1 MRTCRLGVSGTAI
14 TWIRGRSMHF
24 EVLVEDKSGSIVL
37 EAVLEKILRT
47 CDEIHSWRIHPYKGL
62 GRIPKNMHG
71 LTDPKKR
78 VLLDQLPRVLQ
89 GYGRSLQDL
98 SVVIV
103 VVDLDD
109 KDCIAFKHELLGVLN
124 MCNPRP
130 KVLFRIA
137 IEESEAWLLGD
148 RDAVKAAYPSA
159 KDSVLDGYI
168 QDSICGTWELL
179 ADSVHPGGAARLKQ
193 MGYPETG
200 RAKCEWAE
208 RIAPH
213 MEMDRNR
220 SKSFQVFRDAVRKLA
235 GPPS

>member
-1 MRTCRLGVSGTAI
+1 
-14 TWIRGRSMHF
+14 MHF

-37 EAVLEKILRT
+37 QAVLEKILGTR
-47 CDEIHSWRIHPYKGL
+47 DEIHSWRIHPYKGL

-78 VLLDQLPRVLQ
+78 VLLDRLPRVLQ

-98 SVVIV
+98 SAVIV

-109 KDCIAFKHELLGVLN
+109 KDCMAFKQELLGVLD

-130 KVLFRIA
+130 NALFRIA

-148 RDAVKAAYPSA
+148 RDAVKTAYPGA
-159 KDSVLDGYI
+159 KDSVLDDYV

-179 ADSVHPGGAARLKQ
+179 AHSVHPGGAARLEQ
-193 MGYPETG
+193 TGYPETG
-200 RAKCEWAE
+200 RAKCEWAG

-220 SKSFQVFRDAVRKLA
+220 SKRFQVFRDAVRKLA
-235 GPPS
+235 GPPFPQAH